1 MQKLSKQLYYTQWQ
15 KGEEN
20 VHHIQIVDQNKHC
33 HFFGRYDVDSLLWLS
48 NIIANLNLNNQVC
61 KTKVASLNL
70 QNQICELKL
79 ET

>member
-33 HFFGRYDVDSLLWLS
+33 HFFRRYDVDSLLWLS
-48 NIIANLNLNNQVC
+48 NIIANHRRQSRL
-61 KTKVASLNL
+61 SLNSIFWFFRQQKEQFFSL
-70 QNQICELKL
+70 NR
-79 ET
+79 